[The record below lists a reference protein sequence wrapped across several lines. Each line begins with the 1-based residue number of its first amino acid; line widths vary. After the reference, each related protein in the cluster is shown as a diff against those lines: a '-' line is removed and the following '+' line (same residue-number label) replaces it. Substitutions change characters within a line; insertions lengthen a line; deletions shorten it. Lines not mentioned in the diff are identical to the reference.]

1 MKIYPKVS
9 IIIVN
14 WNGWQDTLG
23 CLNSVLNINYSN
35 YEVIVVDNGSTDE
48 SRARLINWKR
58 KTRLAKKGK
67 ANSLNKRQSH
77 VIKLIFNYQNL
88 GFAQGNNVA
97 IRQVLQENTSKFILL
112 LNNDTIVER
121 NFLKKLIVSSSNQTN
136 VGILGPKIY
145 YANFKNKKNIIQSA
159 GFMINLYLGKF
170 LSVEQLNKSDKKLIN
185 IAQNVDF
192 VTGACLLIKTEVIR
206 QIGLL
211 DKKYFLLFEDADW
224 CLRAKQAGSLV
235 VYIPQSIIYHK
246 TSQSFKKERVSQ
258 VYYYTRNIFLFE
270 SKHARIFQLTC
281 FLFTYFLFV
290 FPIYFFGYI
299 FVKKN
304 RRSLIHYLHGIKDG
318 ISLLYRKK

>member
-14 WNGWQDTLG
+14 WNGWQDTLE

-35 YEVIVVDNGSTDE
+35 YEIIVVDNGSTDE
-48 SRARLINWKR
+48 SRARLNNWQR
-58 KTRLAKKGK
+58 KTYSANKKK
-67 ANSLNKRQSH
+67 TNSLDKKPDC
-77 VIKLIFNYQNL
+77 VIKLIFNHQNL

-112 LNNDTIVER
+112 LSNDTIVER

-192 VTGACLLIKTEVIR
+192 VTGACLLIKIEVIR

-224 CLRAKQAGSLV
+224 CLRAKQAGYLV
-235 VYIPQSIIYHK
+235 VYIPQSVIRHK
-246 TSQSFKKERVSQ
+246 TSQSFKRERVSQ
-258 VYYYTRNIFLFE
+258 VYYYTRNLFWFE
-270 SKHARIFQLTC
+270 SKHARLIQLAC
-281 FLFTYFLFV
+281 FLSHYFLFV
-290 FPIYFFGYI
+290 FPIYFFGYL
-299 FVKKN
+299 FVKKD
-304 RRSLIHYLHGIKDG
+304 RRLLINYLHGIKDG
-318 ISLLYRKK
+318 MDFLR